1 MHAYT
6 RQFAHTCTKSY
17 KFYVAIDRNTIFAQM
32 MVCVVVSQVTTER
45 EEVEEMTKK
54 LETEQKEN
62 KKVCS

>member
-1 MHAYT
+1 
-6 RQFAHTCTKSY
+6 
-17 KFYVAIDRNTIFAQM
+17 M

>member
-1 MHAYT
+1 
-6 RQFAHTCTKSY
+6 
-17 KFYVAIDRNTIFAQM
+17 

>member
-1 MHAYT
+1 
-6 RQFAHTCTKSY
+6 
-17 KFYVAIDRNTIFAQM
+17 M

-62 KKVCS
+62 KKVCSWEWREGT

>member
-1 MHAYT
+1 MHT
-6 RQFAHTCTKSY
+6 RQFAHTCTKWY